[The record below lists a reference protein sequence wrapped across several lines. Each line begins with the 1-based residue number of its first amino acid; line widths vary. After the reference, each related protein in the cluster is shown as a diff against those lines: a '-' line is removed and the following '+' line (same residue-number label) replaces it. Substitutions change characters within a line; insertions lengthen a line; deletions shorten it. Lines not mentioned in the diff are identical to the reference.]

1 MPSSVA
7 RSFKS
12 RSVRFGRN
20 ARITGMGVC
29 WLRTS
34 ATRTLYWTAQRGCC
48 AIVATTRSGTPGFA
62 KTFRTWLSVRKALA
76 SASLMACGWPS
87 ARSAPTT
94 RAGPRRARLNFWPMG
109 SCGTR
114 VIINSSATR
123 RISAGVEG
131 SRLRRTR
138 SNKYNWRSRAI
149 AKRRGVRGWRARR
162 RRTPSL
168 AVHFPFSAIAVR
180 TFAGRSRRSSIWEMC
195 GSSTRGFSRSARRVS
210 SSDSWISDCRSS
222 LGADRACAVRA
233 ESSSGMCLA
242 LSKIDRH
249 FGRSFGGFHLQRH
262 DVGVRREFVQAGVNR
277 GIEEFAAPV
286 GATGFGDGYFAVLHR
301 EFSDDAVRKVAER
314 SGGGGE
320 NFAGDRVTFVAKL
333 ADQGENAGEDV
344 VRIFDYP
351 VENASPLRAAK
362 PLQHF
367 GGESGLGAAIFFR
380 THHGGEGATANV
392 ECAAFIAEPG
402 AASSGARGV
411 AVSVASIG
419 CGAGAYYQYYSF
431 AFTHGG
437 IQGDG
442 EIGSD
447 SDCGFGKCAL
457 EKSGDAF
464 GDGFAAGA

>member
-1 MPSSVA
+1 
-7 RSFKS
+7 
-12 RSVRFGRN
+12 
-20 ARITGMGVC
+20 
-29 WLRTS
+29 
-34 ATRTLYWTAQRGCC
+34 
-48 AIVATTRSGTPGFA
+48 
-62 KTFRTWLSVRKALA
+62 
-76 SASLMACGWPS
+76 
-87 ARSAPTT
+87 
-94 RAGPRRARLNFWPMG
+94 
-109 SCGTR
+109 
-114 VIINSSATR
+114 
-123 RISAGVEG
+123 
-131 SRLRRTR
+131 
-138 SNKYNWRSRAI
+138 
-149 AKRRGVRGWRARR
+149 
-162 RRTPSL
+162 
-168 AVHFPFSAIAVR
+168 
-180 TFAGRSRRSSIWEMC
+180 
-195 GSSTRGFSRSARRVS
+195 
-210 SSDSWISDCRSS
+210 
-222 LGADRACAVRA
+222 
-233 ESSSGMCLA
+233 MCLA
-242 LSKIDRH
+242 LAKIDRH
-249 FGRSFGGFHLQRH
+249 FGCSFGGFHLQRN
-262 DVGVRREFVQAGVNR
+262 DVGVRREFVQAGVNG

-286 GATGFGDGYFAVLHR
+286 GATGFGDGNFAVLHR

-320 NFAGDRVTFVAKL
+320 NFAGDGVTFVAKL

-351 VENASPLRAAK
+351 VENAGPLRAAQ

-367 GGESGLGAAIFFR
+367 GGESGLRAAIFFR

-457 EKSGDAF
+457 EKRGDAF
-464 GDGFAAGA
+464 GDGFAAGAADARADTANVASFQVMALEDDVGGVAEREPGLGVSGAERIRRARRGAREDIGFRVHQNTIGFCAAAIETQIESSFWRGILFSHSFHHA